1 MCDKHCASSAEK
13 GACLIL
19 SPMLL
24 CANNNKSKLAKIKI
38 KTETK
43 QKQYKNNI
51 EKRKH
56 KQMLKET
63 HVCMNVSI

>member
-24 CANNNKSKLAKIKI
+24 CANNNKSKLAKIK
-38 KTETK
+38 TETK
-43 QKQYKNNI
+43 QNKNNTKI
-51 EKRKH
+51 TSESENINK
-56 KQMLKET
+56 
-63 HVCMNVSI
+63 C